1 MLTFKCDL
9 QMLKNHQQY
18 DQVEKFSELKEAPV
32 PAQSIPK
39 VFLVE
44 DDLVFQGTFSRVF
57 AKMAGQWEIQAFQDG
72 AGALEALSQPHA
84 QFKLALIDIGL
95 PDISGIEVIAAARL
109 RFPELPILVTTAFTA
124 EETFLSAI
132 RAGASG
138 YLLKGDTEAALGHSI
153 ELVLQGQ
160 YPVSPALARHLF
172 RLAGAPN
179 ATTSTNKLN
188 LSARELELLQFI
200 AKGCSYATCADVM
213 NISLSTVQTHIR
225 NMYRKLEVSNQR
237 QAITKAQSSGLL
249 KF

>member
-1 MLTFKCDL
+1 VSNPPSLSVL
-9 QMLKNHQQY
+9 
-18 DQVEKFSELKEAPV
+18 
-32 PAQSIPK
+32 
-39 VFLVE
+39 LVE
-44 DDLVFQGTFSRVF
+44 DDVVFQDTFARVF
-57 AKMAGQWEIQAFQDG
+57 AQMGGDWKIYAYPDG
-72 AGALEALSQPHA
+72 ASALEALAKPDC
-84 QFKLALIDIGL
+84 QFNLALIDIGL
-95 PDISGIEVIAAARL
+95 PDISGIDVIAAARQ
-109 RFPELPILVTTAFTA
+109 RFAELPILVTTAFTA

-138 YLLKGDTEAALGHSI
+138 YLLKGDTDVALGRSI

-179 ATTSTNKLN
+179 PMASSKELN
-188 LSARELELLQFI
+188 LSQRELELLQFI

-225 NMYRKLEVSNQR
+225 NMYRKLEVCNQR
-237 QAITKAQSSGLL
+237 QAITKAQSAGLL

>member
-1 MLTFKCDL
+1 M
-9 QMLKNHQQY
+9 
-18 DQVEKFSELKEAPV
+18 PV
-32 PAQSIPK
+32 QSIPK
-39 VFLVE
+39 VLLVE
-44 DDLVFQGTFSRVF
+44 DDLVFQETFSRVF

-72 AGALEALSQPHA
+72 ASALAALLQPDA

-95 PDISGIEVIAAARL
+95 PDISGIDVIAAARQ
-109 RFPELPILVTTAFTA
+109 RFTDLPILVTTAFTA

-138 YLLKGDTEAALGHSI
+138 YLLKGDTEAALGQSI

-179 ATTSTNKLN
+179 AATMTNKLN
-188 LSARELELLQFI
+188 LSSRELELLQFI

-225 NMYRKLEVSNQR
+225 NMYRKLEVCNQR

-249 KF
+249 NF

>member
-1 MLTFKCDL
+1 MSTTET
-9 QMLKNHQQY
+9 MHQFDHHLPTEKPQANMSFHQVPSLPPMY
-18 DQVEKFSELKEAPV
+18 PRRIMIVEDNPTHSRQIQNAVEKWGVVGTLHLCPTGEDVFKLLET
-32 PAQSIPK
+32 PK
-39 VFLVE
+39 FGL
-44 DDLVFQGTFSRVF
+44 D
-57 AKMAGQWEIQAFQDG
+57 
-72 AGALEALSQPHA
+72 
-84 QFKLALIDIGL
+84 LALIDLGL

-109 RFPELPILVTTAFTA
+109 RFADLPILVTTAFTA

-160 YPVSPALARHLF
+160 YPVSPSLARHLF

-179 ATTSTNKLN
+179 VTTMTNRLN
-188 LSARELELLQFI
+188 LSPRELELLQFI

-225 NMYRKLEVSNQR
+225 NMYRKLEVCNQR

>member
-1 MLTFKCDL
+1 MSSNSAFKVL
-9 QMLKNHQQY
+9 
-18 DQVEKFSELKEAPV
+18 
-32 PAQSIPK
+32 
-39 VFLVE
+39 LVE
-44 DDLVFQGTFSRVF
+44 DDLVFQQTFARVF
-57 AKMAGQWEIQAFQDG
+57 ARMPVEWEIQAFQDG
-72 AGALEALSQPHA
+72 VNALEVLSQSNG

-95 PDISGIEVIAAARL
+95 PDISGIEVIAAARQ
-109 RFPELPILVTTAFTA
+109 RFADLPILVTTAFTS

-132 RAGASG
+132 RAGANG
-138 YLLKGDTEAALGHSI
+138 YLLKGDTEVALGLSI

-179 ATTSTNKLN
+179 APSASNKLN
-188 LSARELELLQFI
+188 LSPRELELLQLI
-200 AKGCSYATCADVM
+200 AKGCSYGTCAEQM

>member
-1 MLTFKCDL
+1 MLHIDHANVL
-9 QMLKNHQQY
+9 
-18 DQVEKFSELKEAPV
+18 
-32 PAQSIPK
+32 
-39 VFLVE
+39 LVE
-44 DDLVFQGTFSRVF
+44 DDLVFQETFVRVF
-57 AKMAGQWEIQAFQDG
+57 AKMTGYWKIHAFHDG
-72 AGALEALSQPHA
+72 ASALEALANPSC
-84 QFKLALIDIGL
+84 QFNLALVDIGL
-95 PDISGIEVIAAARL
+95 PDITGIEVIAAARQ
-109 RFPELPILVTTAFTA
+109 RFVDLPILVTTAFTA

-138 YLLKGDTEAALGHSI
+138 YLLKGDTEVALGHSI

-179 ATTSTNKLN
+179 PMALSNNLN
-188 LSARELELLQFI
+188 LSPRELELLNFI

-213 NISLSTVQTHIR
+213 NISMSTVQTHIR

>member
-1 MLTFKCDL
+1 MPD
-9 QMLKNHQQY
+9 
-18 DQVEKFSELKEAPV
+18 
-32 PAQSIPK
+32 QSIPK
-39 VFLVE
+39 ILLVE
-44 DDLVFQGTFSRVF
+44 DDLVFQKTFSRVF
-57 AKMAGQWEIQAFQDG
+57 AKMADQWEIQAFQDG
-72 AGALEALSQPHA
+72 ASALAALLQPDA

-95 PDISGIEVIAAARL
+95 PDISGIEVIAAARQL
-109 RFPELPILVTTAFTA
+109 FTDLPILVTTAFTA

-138 YLLKGDTEAALGHSI
+138 YLLKGDSDLSMCHSI

-179 ATTSTNKLN
+179 ALPQTNDLN
-188 LSARELELLQFI
+188 LSKRELELLQFI
-200 AKGCSYATCADVM
+200 AKGCSYASCADVM

-225 NMYRKLEVSNQR
+225 NMYRKLEVTNQR
-237 QAITKAQSSGLL
+237 QAITKAQSAGLL